1 MINISF
7 LNVRFKYNAYLSLL
21 KFPDLHI
28 AKSYI
33 SGIGVV
39 FREDAN
45 LARFVCIVT
54 YGTDVLFIDVE
65 VHIASPGNDCKQIAV
80 ACILMNGR
88 TVAVGQFRGVI
99 VVLRDEKVIDTI
111 TFKAEDI
118 KFCRCAIRPKNQSP
132 IVTPGDG
139 HLHLIGQVAKVCVLG
154 KAREVEPF
162 RI

>member
-1 MINISF
+1 MITISF
-7 LNVRFKYNAYLSLL
+7 LNVRFKYNAYQGLL

-54 YGTDVLFIDVE
+54 YGTDVLFINVE
-65 VHIASPGNDCKQIAV
+65 VHIASTSNDCKQIAV

-118 KFCRCAIRPKNQSP
+118 KFCRFAIRAKNQSP
-132 IVTPGDG
+132 IITPGDG

-154 KAREVEPF
+154 KAMEVEPL
-162 RI
+162 

>member
-7 LNVRFKYNAYLSLL
+7 LNVRFKYNAYQGLL

-28 AKSYI
+28 AICYI
-33 SGIGVV
+33 RGIGAV
-39 FREDAN
+39 FREEAN
-45 LARFVCIVT
+45 LAGFVRIVT
-54 YGTDVLFIDVE
+54 YTTRVLFIDVE
-65 VHIASPGNDCKQIAV
+65 VHVASTGNDCKQIAV
-80 ACILMNGR
+80 TCILMNGR

-111 TFKAEDI
+111 TFQAEDI
-118 KFCRCAIRPKNQSP
+118 KFCRCAIRPEDQSP
-132 IVTPGDG
+132 IVTPGNG